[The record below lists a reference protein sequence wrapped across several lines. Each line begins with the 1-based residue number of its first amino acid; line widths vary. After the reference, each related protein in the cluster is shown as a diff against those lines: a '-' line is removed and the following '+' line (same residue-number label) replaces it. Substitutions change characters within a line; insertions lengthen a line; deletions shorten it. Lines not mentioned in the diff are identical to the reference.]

1 MSKTT
6 RSSPVRSDKAKSNKA
21 RSVPGPRCLA
31 LLTPL
36 PAEGLSPAAQQRLS
50 GSRGGFPARLN
61 IARSDV
67 LRLRTDTMR
76 HMSISGMQDK
86 LSLKL
91 TRGRLSPV
99 ESGGTH
105 ILKPI
110 PSAALPTFTE
120 DVPANEALIMHLAAT
135 VGGCTVAP
143 YGLVRLGDETLAYI
157 TRRFDRLD
165 AQTKLIQED
174 CSVLAG
180 SSEATH
186 GTNYKYD
193 YSYEGIGRL
202 LAAYCSAPGPTCLEF
217 LRRVI
222 FSYVIGNGDAH
233 LRNFS
238 VLRDLDGAV
247 RLSPAYDLLSTHLHL
262 PNESALALDVLAND
276 DVTPSYQTLGFYSAA
291 DFRELGRRMGLPAA
305 LVAMELERYRAPQLL
320 TQTEA
325 LVRRSYLSPPAQDA
339 LLAVITD
346 RLRARAQG

>member
-1 MSKTT
+1 MSLPE
-6 RSSPVRSDKAKSNKA
+6 S
-21 RSVPGPRCLA
+21 RCLA

-36 PAEGLSPAAQQRLS
+36 PAEGLSPVAQQRLS
-50 GSRGGFPARLN
+50 GSRGGFPARLDL
-61 IARSDV
+61 ARSDV
-67 LRLRTDTMR
+67 QRLRTETMR

-86 LSLKL
+86 ISLKL

-110 PSAALPTFTE
+110 PSTALPAFTD
-120 DVPANEALIMHLAAT
+120 DVPANEALIMHLATT
-135 VGGCTVAP
+135 VGGCTVAA
-143 YGLVRLGDETLAYI
+143 YGLVRLGDGTLAYI

-165 AQTKLIQED
+165 AQSKLIQED

-180 SSEATH
+180 RSEASH
-186 GTNYKYD
+186 GANYKYD

-202 LAAYCSAPGPTCLEF
+202 LATYCSAPGPTCLEF

-222 FSYVIGNGDAH
+222 FSYLVGNGDAH

-238 VLRDLDGAV
+238 VLRDPDGVV
-247 RLSPAYDLLSTHLHL
+247 RLSPAYDLLSTHIHL
-262 PNESALALDVLAND
+262 PNESALALDLLAD
-276 DVTPSYQTLGFYSAA
+276 GELTPSYQKLGFHSAP

-305 LVAMELERYRAPQLL
+305 LVATELERYRGPRFLA
-320 TQTEA
+320 QTES
-325 LVRRSYLSPPAQDA
+325 LVRRSYVSPPAQDA

-346 RLRARAQG
+346 RLRAIAQGTV